1 MLKCPPF
8 SRTAHP
14 GLHLVANHQRSVSP
28 TERLRFLEEIVRG
41 IVYPL
46 PLHRLEQK
54 RCDILFLE
62 KPFQRL
68 QVAQANTCDVGQK
81 RPESFLKIT
90 AASRRKCTVSETVI
104 A

>member
-8 SRTAHP
+8 SGTAHP
-14 GLHLVANHQRSVSP
+14 SLHLVANHQRSVSP
-28 TERLRFLEEIVRG
+28 TERLRFLVEIVRG

-46 PLHRLEQK
+46 PLDRLEQK
-54 RCDILFLE
+54 RCDILFLQ

-68 QVAQANTCDVGQK
+68 KVAQANTCDVGQE

-90 AASRRKCTVSETVI
+90 AARGGKGTVNET
-104 A
+104 